1 MFLFLCLKFEQLSR
15 GVCGVRFQSLVGLA
29 YRSLFAFIHADKCSS
44 NASGGVEVRVFY
56 VPDHAS
62 EGTKTNT
69 TFQIILADLWDD
81 TADVYA
87 F

>member
-1 MFLFLCLKFEQLSR
+1 
-15 GVCGVRFQSLVGLA
+15 
-29 YRSLFAFIHADKCSS
+29 LFAFIHADKCSS
-44 NASGGVEVRVFY
+44 DASGGGEVRVFY

-62 EGTKTNT
+62 EGIKTNT

-81 TADVYA
+81 TANVYA

>member
-1 MFLFLCLKFEQLSR
+1 
-15 GVCGVRFQSLVGLA
+15 V
-29 YRSLFAFIHADKCSS
+29 YHSLFAFIHADKCSS
-44 NASGGVEVRVFY
+44 DASGRGKVRVLY

-62 EGTKTNT
+62 EGTETNT

-81 TADVYA
+81 TANVYT